1 MSSVAA
7 AWEADTYF
15 AHPYASWEW
24 GINENTNGLL
34 RQYFPKNMTS
44 QRPQSLAWLGCMSG
58 SIPALE
64 NVWTLRH
71 LRQSLERQLHL
82 VFDS

>member
-34 RQYFPKNMTS
+34 RQYFPKNSDFSEATES
-44 QRPQSLAWLGCMSG
+44 RVAWVHERLNTRPRKCLDFET
-58 SIPALE
+58 PE
-64 NVWTLRH
+64 T
-71 LRQSLERQLHL
+71 
-82 VFDS
+82 VFREAVASCV